1 MPVASIPS
9 GELAALG
16 AATCWT
22 ASSLAF
28 TAAGRRIGALS
39 LNLIR
44 LALGFALLTALCWIR
59 RGLPL
64 PTDAAPSAWGWLLL
78 SGVVGFVFGD
88 LCLFKA
94 FILVGARVS
103 MLVMAL
109 APPIAA
115 VLAWLWLDEG
125 LGAVGVAGMAL
136 TLGGIAWVVL
146 ERNDGEGGRR
156 RADPSGVALAF
167 CGAVGQAVGLV
178 LSKLGMKDYDP
189 FAASQIRVIAGVAGF
204 VIIIS
209 AVKWWGRVL
218 DGLRDRTGMRLSA
231 TGAVLGPFLGVG
243 FSLVAIQRTQT
254 GVAATLM
261 STSPVLIIPAVILIH
276 REAVSRRAILGAL
289 VAVAGVAVL
298 WMRHS

>member
-1 MPVASIPS
+1 MTTIPY

-16 AATCWT
+16 AAICWT

-44 LALGFALLTALCWIR
+44 LVMAFGLLTALCWIR

-64 PTDAAPSAWGWLLL
+64 PTDAAPSAWGWLLI
-78 SGVVGFVFGD
+78 SGVMGFVFGD

-94 FILVGARVS
+94 LILVGPRIS

-115 VLAWLWLDEG
+115 VLAWLWLGET
-125 LGAVGVAGMAL
+125 LEAMALAGMAL
-136 TLGGIAWVVL
+136 TLVGIVWVVL
-146 ERNDGEGGRR
+146 ERKDGEAGRR
-156 RADPSGVALAF
+156 RADPAGVALAF

-189 FAASQIRVIAGVAGF
+189 FAATQIRVIAGMVGF
-204 VIIIS
+204 MLIVF

-218 DGLRDRTGMRLSA
+218 LGLRDRDGMRMAAAGSI
-231 TGAVLGPFLGVG
+231 LGPVLGVG

-261 STSPVLIIPAVILIH
+261 SIPPVLIIPAVILIH
-276 REAVSRRAILGAL
+276 REAVSPRAILGAM
-289 VAVAGVAVL
+289 VAVVGVAVL
-298 WMRHS
+298 WMNRL